1 MGERALGT
9 GGGELS
15 SGWAMLRFLRVRPQ
29 KFSSNPF
36 IPTDDLVTREERD
49 AAILWWVPT
58 VSSSWCSLLSS
69 RMWAPEGHDERII
82 TYSDSK
88 LNGFENFLFLQLIII
103 KKN

>member
-1 MGERALGT
+1 M
-9 GGGELS
+9 
-15 SGWAMLRFLRVRPQ
+15 V
-29 KFSSNPF
+29 
-36 IPTDDLVTREERD
+36 
-49 AAILWWVPT
+49 VPT

-103 KKN
+103 KKKINNKKKKLKNSYKSDSYKSINTFK